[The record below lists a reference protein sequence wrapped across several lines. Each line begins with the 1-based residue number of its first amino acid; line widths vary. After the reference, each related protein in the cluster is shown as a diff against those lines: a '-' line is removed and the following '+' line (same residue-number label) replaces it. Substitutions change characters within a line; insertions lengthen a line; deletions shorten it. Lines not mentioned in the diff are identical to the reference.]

1 MTDSADDLDFSHLP
15 PVSARLANTVGRPR
29 ILAAACVVVLAG
41 LGWLYLGVMVRRM
54 PPDEIGALGP
64 WLAAAICRPTLG
76 AATPPGMASATGD
89 LAALALVLLMWC
101 AMVLAMMLPSAG
113 PMILTYAQI
122 ADTAARKAER
132 VVSPLVLAAGYLAVW
147 LGFALLATVLQGAL
161 TAVGLIDPAT
171 ASVSGLFSG
180 AVFLGAGLY
189 QFSALKR
196 ACLTACQRPFPF
208 FFTHWTAVP
217 GKLFRLGLRQG
228 LYCLG
233 CCWAMMLVMFAVGV
247 MNVMWM
253 AGLALVMTI
262 EKIVVTTRFAR
273 IVGVILVTV
282 GMVFV
287 VTSVLAHWPGRVG

>member
-15 PVSARLANTVGRPR
+15 PVSARLAITVGRPR

-41 LGWLYLGVMVRRM
+41 LGWLYLGVMVWAM
-54 PPDEIGALGP
+54 PREDIAALGP
-64 WLAAAICRPTLG
+64 WLAAAICRSTLG
-76 AATPPGMASATGD
+76 AATQPGMGFATWD
-89 LAALALVLLMWC
+89 LVAFTLVLLMWC

-122 ADTAARKAER
+122 ADTAARMGER

-161 TAVGLIDPAT
+161 TAAGLIDPAM

-189 QFSALKR
+189 QFSALKH

-208 FFTHWTAVP
+208 FFTHWTTLP
-217 GKLFRLGLRQG
+217 GKLFWLGTRQG

-262 EKIVVTTRFAR
+262 EKIVVTTRFSR
-273 IVGVILVTV
+273 IIGAILVAV
-282 GMVFV
+282 GMLFV
-287 VTSVLAHWPGRVG
+287 VTSVLAHWPVRAG